1 MMKGGL
7 VVAGKGSSGGRRAK
21 EFVETAQK
29 GWMLYF
35 VYILYIFLIYC
46 FEGDDGSPVYT
57 YVILLKNLLRSSLI
71 CQLHFNKAI

>member
-1 MMKGGL
+1 MMM

-21 EFVETAQK
+21 GFVETAQN

-35 VYILYIFLIYC
+35 VYFSYLLFL
-46 FEGDDGSPVYT
+46 GDDASQVYT

>member
-1 MMKGGL
+1 MLLGREAQEGGGQRGL
-7 VVAGKGSSGGRRAK
+7 WKQLRKDGC
-21 EFVETAQK
+21 F
-29 GWMLYF
+29 
-35 VYILYIFLIYC
+35 ILYIFLIYC